1 MDLVL
6 DYEEGMLEEETSS
19 FSDQLEQVLSDLAVD
34 TRQDRHEATFFW

>member
-1 MDLVL
+1 MVCPLKRHQTEVFRR
-6 DYEEGMLEEETSS
+6 S